1 MKLKRLNTTRGAHRG
16 QMTKL
21 MKSGNEII
29 KSQPADTA
37 NAQVTGETTVDT
49 SSLVKLRGILD
60 SIYTKLEML
69 KLLDNDIIDLIPEEE
84 LADKIIESD
93 DIIEKYC
100 REIHELDHK
109 IKKLS
114 NLTASSSLNA
124 GAEHTTSTKKKV
136 NLPKLQLPKFDGCL
150 IKWSSYHD
158 AFCAAIDN
166 DNSLEDIQ
174 KFQYL
179 RSTLSGEA
187 TRTIDGLQLTN
198 ANYTVALSL
207 LKERYGQ
214 PHKIISAYMKALWQ
228 LPDAMYNLDSVKEFY
243 DNLETYI
250 RGLKALGK
258 CEDNYGDL
266 LILIILEKLP
276 SQLKTQIS
284 REHGDSAWSLKQLR
298 EAIYK
303 EIQAFEADVE
313 NASASNSS
321 ISSTS
326 AFHVASKKKVLQSH
340 NAKPWVVICAFCKGD
355 HFSLNCLKVADKQK
369 RREICKRDKLC
380 FNCLRN
386 NHIVSDCFS
395 KKKCKNCQNKH
406 HTALCLSDTEVVKKE
421 VKPTQPVVNESEVT
435 QITLT
440 PAGTLPTG
448 PVLLKT
454 ACTKL
459 WHVNKA
465 VTMNILLDEG
475 AQRSFISENAVRKLG
490 VNLNECQT
498 EQINLSSFGDE
509 NSHVRN
515 VSLVN
520 VQLELIDG
528 KRKDMSTLVVPKI
541 SCPMKNFVHKTV
553 QNYDYLKD
561 LKLAHSIEKG
571 VFEIDMLIGA
581 DYYWS
586 IVEDK
591 IIRGPGPTAVS
602 SKLGFLLSGPTNI
615 KPVSVMN
622 TAVFKTIV
630 SNKDVD
636 DNIISKFWDLE
647 IIGVFDETA
656 QKVCDYENY
665 RDTKIHWEN
674 GKYTANLPWK
684 SDHDILPTNHD
695 ICYKRTRCMAKRLSP
710 ELRQI
715 YDNIISDQL
724 KRGFIELVVDDDNAR
739 GHYIPHHAVHKDSPT
754 TPIRIVYDC
763 SCKQGKNS
771 SLNDCLD
778 TGPSLIN
785 DMVEMLIRFRLH
797 EVAIVS
803 DIEKAFLNIQLSESD
818 RNFTK
823 FFWLSDPCDTESEF
837 KVYRFKA
844 VLFGSVSSPFILN
857 AVIKSLIQL
866 K

>member
-1 MKLKRLNTTRGAHRG
+1 M
-16 QMTKL
+16 
-21 MKSGNEII
+21 
-29 KSQPADTA
+29 
-37 NAQVTGETTVDT
+37 
-49 SSLVKLRGILD
+49 
-60 SIYTKLEML
+60 
-69 KLLDNDIIDLIPEEE
+69 
-84 LADKIIESD
+84 
-93 DIIEKYC
+93 
-100 REIHELDHK
+100 
-109 IKKLS
+109 
-114 NLTASSSLNA
+114 
-124 GAEHTTSTKKKV
+124 
-136 NLPKLQLPKFDGCL
+136 
-150 IKWSSYHD
+150 
-158 AFCAAIDN
+158 
-166 DNSLEDIQ
+166 
-174 KFQYL
+174 
-179 RSTLSGEA
+179 
-187 TRTIDGLQLTN
+187 
-198 ANYTVALSL
+198 
-207 LKERYGQ
+207 
-214 PHKIISAYMKALWQ
+214 
-228 LPDAMYNLDSVKEFY
+228 
-243 DNLETYI
+243 
-250 RGLKALGK
+250 
-258 CEDNYGDL
+258 
-266 LILIILEKLP
+266 
-276 SQLKTQIS
+276 
-284 REHGDSAWSLKQLR
+284 R
-298 EAIYK
+298 EAIYE
-303 EIQAFEADVE
+303 EIQAFEAGVE
-313 NASASNSS
+313 NASVSNSS

-326 AFHVASKKKVLQSH
+326 AFHVASKKKVLQSP

-355 HFSLNCLKVADKQK
+355 HFSSNCLKVTDKHK
-369 RREICKRDKLC
+369 RRDICKGDKLC

-440 PAGTLPTG
+440 PAGTLPTD

-475 AQRSFISENAVRKLG
+475 AQRSFISEYAVRKLS

-528 KRKDMSTLVVPKI
+528 KRKDMPTLVVPNI
-541 SCPMKNFVHKTV
+541 SCPMKNFVNKTV

-571 VFEIDMLIGA
+571 VLEIDMLIGA

-622 TAVFKTIV
+622 TAVFKTIF

-636 DNIISKFWDLE
+636 YNIISKFWDLE
-647 IIGVFDETA
+647 TIGVFDETA

-665 RDTKIHWEN
+665 RDTKIHWKN
-674 GKYTANLPWK
+674 GRYTAILPWK
-684 SDHDILPTNHD
+684 SDRDILPTSYH
-695 ICYKRTRCMAKRLSP
+695 ICYKSTRCMAKRLSP

-771 SLNDCLD
+771 SLNDCFD

-785 DMVEMLIRFRLH
+785 DMLEMLIRFRLH
-797 EVAIVS
+797 
-803 DIEKAFLNIQLSESD
+803 
-818 RNFTK
+818 
-823 FFWLSDPCDTESEF
+823 
-837 KVYRFKA
+837 
-844 VLFGSVSSPFILN
+844 
-857 AVIKSLIQL
+857 
-866 K
+866 